1 MNSEVFSRNLRR
13 LRLQKELTQ
22 ERLAGILG
30 VSVQTVSRIE
40 RSCISTPEMPC
51 GNLSTTRRLSATG
64 KMLCP

>member
-30 VSVQTVSRIE
+30 VSLQTVSRIG

-51 GNLSTTRRLSATG
+51 GN
-64 KMLCP
+64 